1 MLSALSFVVFVIS
14 LGTFIASLRIYI
26 ESTDSL
32 RRQQES
38 VSQLRTDVEKTNSVL
53 LYNETEMRR
62 LSRAASDI
70 EDMRARLEGVRIVRL
85 FGKDL
90 RN

>member
-1 MLSALSFVVFVIS
+1 MLSALSFIVFMIS

-38 VSQLRTDVEKTNSVL
+38 VSQLRDDVEKTNSVL

-62 LSRAASDI
+62 LARAATDI